1 VRYPLGRLFRY
12 YEVQPAASLPL
23 LAVRRC
29 GTATGQDAS
38 DCGTKVDCF
47 RVLEHTAD
55 VGFEAFGTSREELFA
70 NAARALMNL
79 EVDLDTVRPSRELTV
94 KAEGSAWPDLL
105 VNWLSEILYLND
117 AEGWLFHDFSVQ
129 ELGEKVITATARGEK
144 FDRAR
149 HRVKV
154 LVKAVTYHQL
164 GLEETPQGWRAQVYV
179 DI

>member
-1 VRYPLGRLFRY
+1 M
-12 YEVQPAASLPL
+12 
-23 LAVRRC
+23 
-29 GTATGQDAS
+29 
-38 DCGTKVDCF
+38 KVDSF
-47 RVLEHTAD
+47 RILEHTAD
-55 VGFEAFGTSREELFA
+55 IGFAAFGSSREELFA
-70 NAARALMNL
+70 NAARALIDL
-79 EVDLDTVRPSRELTV
+79 EVDLDTIRPSRELTV

-117 AEGWLFHDFSVQ
+117 AEGWLFRNFRVQ
-129 ELGEKVITATARGEK
+129 ELREKAISATARGEK

-164 GLEETPQGWRAQVYV
+164 VLEETTQGWHAQVYV